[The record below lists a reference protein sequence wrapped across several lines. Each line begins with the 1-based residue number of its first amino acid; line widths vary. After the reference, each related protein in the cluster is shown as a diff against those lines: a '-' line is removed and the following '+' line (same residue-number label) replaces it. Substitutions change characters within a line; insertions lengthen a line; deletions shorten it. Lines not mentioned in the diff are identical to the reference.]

1 MSSDNTAILED
12 IIEGCKSKEQSSQ
25 RRLYE
30 LYSKR
35 MVSLCMRYTGDYDT
49 ARDLMHDGFIKTF
62 NSICDYKGY
71 GSFEGWLRRIFV
83 NLSIDYVTR
92 QMKKVDID
100 SMEHTLHSTD
110 NEDDTIQGID
120 IEEIYAAIKQLPDI
134 ARTIFNMF
142 NLDGYTIQE
151 IADKLNMSNVAVRSQ
166 HSRAKE
172 RLRQILTIK

>member
-1 MSSDNTAILED
+1 MAE
-12 IIEGCKSKEQSSQ
+12 
-25 RRLYE
+25 
-30 LYSKR
+30 
-35 MVSLCMRYTGDYDT
+35 
-49 ARDLMHDGFIKTF
+49 A
-62 NSICDYKGY
+62 
-71 GSFEGWLRRIFV
+71 
-83 NLSIDYVTR
+83 IDYVTR

-100 SMEHTLHSTD
+100 SMEHTLQSTD

-120 IEEIYAAIKQLPDI
+120 IEDIYAAIKQLPDI

-172 RLRQILTIK
+172 RLRQILTRK

>member
-92 QMKKVDID
+92 QMKKVD
-100 SMEHTLHSTD
+100 TD
-110 NEDDTIQGID
+110 NEDYTVQGID

-172 RLRQILTIK
+172 RLRQILTRK

>member
-35 MVSLCMRYTGDYDT
+35 MVSLCMRYRGDYDT
-49 ARDLMHDGFIKTF
+49 ARDLMHD
-62 NSICDYKGY
+62 

-100 SMEHTLHSTD
+100 SMEHTLQSTD

-172 RLRQILTIK
+172 RLRQILTRK